1 VRRYLEEGDVRVMSN
16 IMRGMTDADS
26 RILRALRAHDEATSE
41 NSPVFVLSCIV
52 CSLRCLTL
60 ICTRIVARE

>member
-26 RILRALRAHDEATSE
+26 RILRALRAHATRRREQSC
-41 NSPVFVLSCIV
+41 VRIILHCVLSALPD
-52 CSLRCLTL
+52 S
-60 ICTRIVARE
+60 CT